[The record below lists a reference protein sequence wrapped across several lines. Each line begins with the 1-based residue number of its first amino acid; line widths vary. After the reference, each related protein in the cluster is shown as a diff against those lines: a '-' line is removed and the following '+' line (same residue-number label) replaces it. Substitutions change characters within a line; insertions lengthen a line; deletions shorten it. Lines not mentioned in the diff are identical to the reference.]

1 MRNGEVAVGMKEG
14 EKEDGTA
21 LLQSKDQIVKS
32 QLDNS

>member
-32 QLDNS
+32 HLDNS